1 MSDLTFPGAKRLT
14 PAPVRSIEPKIIR
27 SYEPSSSDNATSKRH
42 GGIRDASMSLHS
54 FNSDIRDHQSDE
66 PKFRSIYAA
75 RFFPE
80 LAQLVELD
88 LEKPW
93 PTVDSVCVSAWAP
106 VALADAVASPLAFTA
121 REPEMALAMASR
133 PHKFFASAWLL
144 EAAVTNALPCPCD
157 SAKLAALAR
166 ALPSAEQ
173 HLSPARATALE
184 AARLSAEVTPEANAS
199 ESTSAVVSALGVR
212 QMQSR

>member
-1 MSDLTFPGAKRLT
+1 MRLLLDLETLKEQRCHAVSRVGSTTDASGRNVAPGKHINDIIRHNERLDL
-14 PAPVRSIEPKIIR
+14 PGGEKAHSRAGPFEPKIIR

-75 RFFPE
+75 RFFFPE

-93 PTVDSVCVSAWAP
+93 PTGDSVCVSAWAP

-133 PHKFFASAWLL
+133 PHKFFASA
-144 EAAVTNALPCPCD
+144 
-157 SAKLAALAR
+157 
-166 ALPSAEQ
+166 
-173 HLSPARATALE
+173 
-184 AARLSAEVTPEANAS
+184 
-199 ESTSAVVSALGVR
+199 
-212 QMQSR
+212 